1 MRTSGRTIVVR
12 LVLACTMTAILG
24 TVVTG
29 CGGGGGGTVPS
40 GNGGATTPPSSP
52 ASPPSTPPPS
62 TPPPSTS
69 PPSTPPPSTPPPS
82 TPPPSTPPPST
93 PPPSTPTPPP
103 PTPPPSGVAASP
115 TSLTFVQ
122 SGAAAAQLLQVA
134 QSGNSAT
141 FTESDTCNPSSGAI
155 VTVVA
160 GSTPASYTVTP
171 QHAGSC
177 TITITGTGG
186 ASVTVSVGVTITTG
200 GVS

>member
-69 PPSTPPPSTPPPS
+69 
-82 TPPPSTPPPST
+82 PPST